1 MKEIIDALKALIE
14 NPDDLG
20 TLPEAITKLE
30 EYQTQASTREAEDLE
45 RITNLQNANRNLLSQ
60 IPISTGEPEPPK
72 DDKPSFEEAQQELLK
87 TLQNAGGY

>member
-1 MKEIIDALKALIE
+1 MKEVIEALKALIE
-14 NPDDLG
+14 NPDDLS

-30 EYQTQASTREAEDLE
+30 DYQTQASAREAEDLE
-45 RITNLQNANRNLLSQ
+45 RITNLQSANRNLLSQ

-72 DDKPSFEEAQQELLK
+72 EDKPSFEEAQQELLK